1 MKKTLLSLAILLLG
15 LGANAQEV
23 LSSIEFKQNSTDYE
37 NIGNYT
43 DTWKSKDEKW
53 VFKGFNNNN
62 LGWDF
67 IAGGRKN
74 NASEPYFYTG
84 VYAAPVSKIVIGIAA
99 RYKESAITSATLY
112 VADTNTFE
120 NAVKTALTL
129 PTGANSDWTITIPN
143 PAENKYY
150 KVGLVIPSQ
159 TSNGQAISIN
169 KITVYGKSDKAEA
182 EYAFSK
188 ASVCAPL
195 GASIDTPDF
204 TCAEGA
210 PAPEYTSSNTDVATV
225 NSATGAVTIVGVGTA
240 EISAKSESNDKFLPG
255 SASYKVYVGQ
265 PVNSIAE
272 TMAITD
278 KTTLL
283 YINYPLTIAFK
294 NFNNTFACNGND
306 FIQVYG
312 TQPAYTVGDVIPA
325 GWIGCYDLYNKI
337 TPEIIN
343 PIDMPEA
350 TENNGFTPA
359 KVDYSNITVADVN
372 KVVTIEN
379 VTFAKATP
387 SGQSNFTGTV
397 GETTVALRNNYKLAS
412 VEAGTYNV
420 NVVVTV
426 YNNAP
431 SLYVTNYEKVVDTGI
446 ADIVADE
453 NAPVEYF
460 NLQGIRVENPENG
473 LYIRRQGNKVTKV
486 IVK

>member
-37 NIGNYT
+37 KIGNYT
-43 DTWKSKDEKW
+43 DTWKSTDEKW
-53 VFKGFNNNN
+53 VFKGFNNNKN
-62 LGWDF
+62 GWDF

-99 RYKESAITSATLY
+99 RYTASAITSATLY

-120 NAVKTALTL
+120 NAVKTSLTL

-159 TSNGQAISIN
+159 KSNGQAISIN
-169 KITVYGKSDKAEA
+169 KITVYGKSDKADA

-195 GASIDTPDF
+195 GSSIDAPDF

-210 PAPEYTSSNTDVATV
+210 PAPEYVSSNTDVATV

-240 EISAKSESNDKFLPG
+240 EISAKSESNDKFLAG

-283 YINYPLTIAFK
+283 YINYPLTVAFK

-325 GWIGCYDLYNKI
+325 GWIGCYDLFNKT

-359 KVDYSNITVADVN
+359 KVSEITTADVN

-379 VTFAKATP
+379 VVFAEATP
-387 SGQSNFTGTV
+387 STKDNFTGTV
-397 GETTVALRNNYKLAS
+397 NGSEVAMRNNYTIKG

-420 NVVVTV
+420 TGVVAIYSGKAQFNVTG
-426 YNNAP
+426 
-431 SLYVTNYEKVVDTGI
+431 YEKVVDTGI

>member
-1 MKKTLLSLAILLLG
+1 MLLG

-37 NIGNYT
+37 KIGNYT
-43 DTWKSKDEKW
+43 DTWKSTDEKW
-53 VFKGFNNNN
+53 VFKGFNNNKN
-62 LGWDF
+62 GWDF

-99 RYKESAITSATLY
+99 RYTASAITSATLY

-120 NAVKTALTL
+120 NAVKTSLTL

-159 TSNGQAISIN
+159 KSNGQAISIN
-169 KITVYGKSDKAEA
+169 KITVYGKSDKADA

-195 GASIDTPDF
+195 GSSIDAPDF

-210 PAPEYTSSNTDVATV
+210 PAPEYVSSNTDVATV

-240 EISAKSESNDKFLPG
+240 EISAKSESNDKFLAG

-278 KTTLL
+278 KATLL
-283 YINYPLTIAFK
+283 YINYPLTVAFK

-325 GWIGCYDLYNKI
+325 GWIGCYDLFNKT

-359 KVDYSNITVADVN
+359 KVSEITTADVN

-379 VTFAKATP
+379 VVFAEATP
-387 SGQSNFTGTV
+387 STKDNFTGTV
-397 GETTVALRNNYKLAS
+397 NGSEVAMRNNYTIKG

-420 NVVVTV
+420 TGVVAIYSGKAQFNVTG
-426 YNNAP
+426 
-431 SLYVTNYEKVVDTGI
+431 YEKVVDTGI

>member
-23 LSSIEFKQNSTDYE
+23 LSSIEFKKNSTDYGK
-37 NIGNYT
+37 IGNYT
-43 DTWKSKDEKW
+43 DTWKSTDEKW

-62 LGWDF
+62 NGWDF
-67 IAGGRKN
+67 IAGGRKG

-84 VYAAPVSKIVIGIAA
+84 VYAAPVSKIVIGIAG
-99 RYKESAITSATLY
+99 RYTANAITSATLY

-120 NAVKTALTL
+120 NAVTTALTL
-129 PTGANSDWTITIPN
+129 PTSANSDWTITIPN

-210 PAPEYTSSNTDVATV
+210 PAPEYISSNTDVATV

-240 EISAKSESNDKFLPG
+240 EISAKSESNDKFLAG

-283 YINYPLTIAFK
+283 YINYPLTVAFK

-350 TENNGFTPA
+350 SENNGFTPA
-359 KVDYSNITVADVN
+359 KVSEITTADVN

-379 VTFAKATP
+379 VVFAEATP
-387 SGQSNFTGTV
+387 STKDNFTGTV
-397 GETTVALRNNYKLAS
+397 NGSEVAMRNNYTIEG

-420 NVVVTV
+420 TGVVAIYSEKPQFNVTG
-426 YNNAP
+426 
-431 SLYVTNYEKVVDTGI
+431 YEKAVDTGI

>member
-23 LSSIEFKQNSTDYE
+23 LSSIEFKTGSSDYAKA
-37 NIGNYT
+37 NNYT
-43 DTWKSKDEKW
+43 STWKSTDEKW
-53 VFKGFNNNN
+53 VFYGFNNNN
-62 LGWDF
+62 NGWDF

-74 NASEPYFYTG
+74 YASEPYFYTG
-84 VYAAPVSKIVIGIAA
+84 VYAAPVSKIVIGIAG
-99 RYKESAITSATLY
+99 RYTASAITSATLY

-120 NAVKTALTL
+120 NAVTTALTL

-169 KITVYGKSDKAEA
+169 KITIYGKSDKAEA

-188 ASVCAPL
+188 ASVCVPL

-210 PAPEYTSSNTDVATV
+210 PAPEYASSNTDVATV

-240 EISAKSESNDKFLPG
+240 EISAKSESNDKFLAG

-278 KTTLL
+278 NTTLL

-325 GWIGCYDLYNKI
+325 GWIGSYDLYNKT

-359 KVDYSNITVADVN
+359 KVSEITTADVN

-379 VTFAKATP
+379 VVFAEATP
-387 SGQSNFTGTV
+387 STKDNFTGTV
-397 GETTVALRNNYKLAS
+397 NGSEVAMRNNYTIEG

-420 NVVVTV
+420 TGVVAIYSGKPQFNVTG
-426 YNNAP
+426 
-431 SLYVTNYEKVVDTGI
+431 YEKAVDTGI
-446 ADIVADE
+446 ADIVVDE

>member
-1 MKKTLLSLAILLLG
+1 
-15 LGANAQEV
+15 
-23 LSSIEFKQNSTDYE
+23 
-37 NIGNYT
+37 
-43 DTWKSKDEKW
+43 
-53 VFKGFNNNN
+53 
-62 LGWDF
+62 
-67 IAGGRKN
+67 
-74 NASEPYFYTG
+74 
-84 VYAAPVSKIVIGIAA
+84 
-99 RYKESAITSATLY
+99 
-112 VADTNTFE
+112 
-120 NAVKTALTL
+120 
-129 PTGANSDWTITIPN
+129 
-143 PAENKYY
+143 
-150 KVGLVIPSQ
+150 
-159 TSNGQAISIN
+159 
-169 KITVYGKSDKAEA
+169 
-182 EYAFSK
+182 
-188 ASVCAPL
+188 
-195 GASIDTPDF
+195 
-204 TCAEGA
+204 
-210 PAPEYTSSNTDVATV
+210 
-225 NSATGAVTIVGVGTA
+225 
-240 EISAKSESNDKFLPG
+240 
-255 SASYKVYVGQ
+255 
-265 PVNSIAE
+265 
-272 TMAITD
+272 MAITD

-283 YINYPLTIAFK
+283 YINYPLTVAFK

-312 TQPAYTVGDVIPA
+312 NNQPAYTAGDVIPA
-325 GWIGCYDLYNKI
+325 GWIGCYDLFNKT

-359 KVDYSNITVADVN
+359 KVDYSDITVADVN

-379 VTFAKATP
+379 VTFAEATP

-426 YNNAP
+426 YYNAP
-431 SLYVTNYEKVVDTGI
+431 SLYVTNYEKAVDTGI